1 MHATFGHSK
10 MTLIVFVFV
19 HMLASLSQHFST
31 VPMNS
36 YAYIFRLCTAK
47 SLRNKLEFVNP
58 EEIVSF

>member
-10 MTLIVFVFV
+10 ITLIVFVFV

-36 YAYIFRLCTAK
+36 YAYICRLCTAK

-58 EEIVSF
+58 DETESF